1 MSLHKIK
8 DFDPDY
14 REHFD
19 NTDLI
24 GFDLYSGNDKV
35 GSVEN
40 ILVDD
45 RGSFRYFVINTGI
58 WILGKKTLLPIGRAR
73 IDAKSHRVYADGL
86 SRAQVESLPEY
97 DENSDVNYD
106 QEERIRGA
114 YRTTATTAGV
124 ATVLPGTATGTAPTT
139 SPGMAAPSS
148 PAPTPRPATNR
159 DNYDYKQD
167 SALYDLNDRDH
178 QNLKLYEE
186 RLIASK
192 TRRKTGEVAIGKRVE
207 TETAKVNVSLDKE
220 RVVIDRK
227 PGNAKAVTPGEAN
240 FQSGEVARM
249 EVYEEIPD
257 IRKEAFVREEVSI
270 RKEVDHETVQAQ
282 EQLRREELNVD
293 KEGQTI
299 VDKDVKSPSNQQ
311 RK

>member
-45 RGSFRYFVINTGI
+45 RGGFRYFVINTGV

-124 ATVLPGTATGTAPTT
+124 ATVLPG
-139 SPGMAAPSS
+139 MAAPTST
-148 PAPTPRPATNR
+148 APTPRPATNR

-167 SALYDLNDRDH
+167 AALYDLNDRDH

-186 RLIASK
+186 RLIANK
-192 TRRKTGEVAIGKRVE
+192 TRQKTGEVAIGKRVE
-207 TETAKVNVSLDKE
+207 TETATANVSLDKE

-227 PGNAKAVTPGEAN
+227 PGNAKAVSPGEAS

-249 EVYEEIPD
+249 EVYEETPD

-293 KEGQTI
+293 KDGQTI
-299 VDKDVKSPSNQQ
+299 IDNSEKSPSNQQ